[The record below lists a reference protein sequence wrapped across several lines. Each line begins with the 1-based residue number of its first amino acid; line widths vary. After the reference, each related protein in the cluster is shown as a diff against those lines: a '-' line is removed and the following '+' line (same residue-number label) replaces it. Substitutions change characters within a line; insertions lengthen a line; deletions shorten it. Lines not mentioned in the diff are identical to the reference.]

1 MVFATMVIV
10 HIGLMEK
17 DEDMKLI
24 ENKKVF
30 FDAISHSYINDKDEL
45 LIGVTSLLEKHN
57 LAPDLSNIPAT
68 RLKEAADKGTRV
80 HEYLQS
86 YEAGKMVLP
95 SGLLNEY
102 KKLGLRFLASEFL
115 VSDNELVASKIDML
129 YQSGPDSVIIA
140 DIKTSEKK
148 NLRYVTWQTSIYK
161 VLFERQN
168 PGIKVSD
175 LYLIWTDKNCEKLKA
190 FERLEPIPESEVE
203 ALLDAERKDEIYVDP
218 YQPKSASIVLSDS
231 ELQTYVNRI
240 STIAELKEKL
250 KEYEAFVKTCDS
262 KILAY
267 MLENNLEIMSVSDGT
282 IKLKKGYQRKTVDT
296 AKLAKDYPQLAAKY
310 EKISE
315 VSPSII
321 YKSDN

>member
-1 MVFATMVIV
+1 MVIV

-218 YQPKSASIVLSDS
+218 HTAESAVTVLADDLALYSASISLM
-231 ELQTYVNRI
+231 
-240 STIAELKEKL
+240 AELKAKL
-250 KEYEAFVKTCDS
+250 KETEAFVKECD
-262 KILAY
+262 KKLVAY
-267 MLENNLEIMSVSDGT
+267 MTENNLEEMLVEGGT
-282 IKLKKGYQRKTVDT
+282 VKLKKGYQRKAVDT

-310 EKISE
+310 EKVSD

-321 YKSDN
+321 YKSNN

>member
-1 MVFATMVIV
+1 MVIV

-45 LIGVTSLLEKHN
+45 LIGVTSLLKKHN

-218 YQPKSASIVLSDS
+218 HTAESAVTVLADDLALYSASISLM
-231 ELQTYVNRI
+231 
-240 STIAELKEKL
+240 AELKAKL
-250 KEYEAFVKTCDS
+250 KETEAFVKECD
-262 KILAY
+262 KKLVAY
-267 MLENNLEIMSVSDGT
+267 MTENNLEEMLVEGGT
-282 IKLKKGYQRKTVDT
+282 VKLKKGYQRKAVDT
-296 AKLAKDYPQLAAKY
+296 ARLAKDYPQLAAKY
-310 EKISE
+310 EKVSD

-321 YKSDN
+321 YKSNN

>member
-1 MVFATMVIV
+1 MVIV

-218 YQPKSASIVLSDS
+218 HTAESAVTVLADDLALYSASISLM
-231 ELQTYVNRI
+231 
-240 STIAELKEKL
+240 AELKAKL
-250 KEYEAFVKTCDS
+250 KETEAFVKECD
-262 KILAY
+262 KKLVAY
-267 MLENNLEIMSVSDGT
+267 MTENNLEEMLVEGGT
-282 IKLKKGYQRKTVDT
+282 VKLKKGYQRKAVDT
-296 AKLAKDYPQLAAKY
+296 ARLAKDYPQLAAKY
-310 EKISE
+310 EKVSD

-321 YKSDN
+321 YKSNN